1 MTIRIK
7 APRAWTRKEYIGAFF
22 EKRDSSESPVR
33 IVRES
38 DWKRLLKLVKEVD
51 LYIQGCEREKQH
63 MPLPL
68 IHALDALKG
77 AK

>member
-22 EKRDSSESPVR
+22 KKRDSNESAVR
-33 IVRES
+33 IVREA
-38 DWKRLLKLVKEVD
+38 DWKRLMKLVRLVEVFNGSAD
-51 LYIQGCEREKQH
+51 VTWDEIEA
-63 MPLPL
+63 
-68 IHALDALKG
+68 ALDALKG

>member
-1 MTIRIK
+1 MTIKLK
-7 APRAWTRKEYIGAFF
+7 APRAWSADDMNEAWGPKYPG
-22 EKRDSSESPVR
+22 DVPVR

-38 DWKRLLKLVKEVD
+38 DYRKLLRLVKEAD

>member
-1 MTIRIK
+1 MTIKIK
-7 APRAWTRKEYIGAFF
+7 APRAWANDELTASGKKSWGGTV
-22 EKRDSSESPVR
+22 PVR

-38 DWKRLLKLVKEVD
+38 DYRKLLRLVKEAD